1 MTAAS
6 NRFRIEL
13 LGEFD
18 KEVEGGLLEL
28 KQKMARHLLGSIT
41 GKMPVKTGRAKAN
54 TLVSIGRRDNS
65 KDDNA
70 FDKTGEA
77 TISKGEAV
85 IAGDTDPFKKVFVQ
99 NNVDYILA
107 LEGGHSN
114 QAPLGMFA
122 LAVAEAEVFFR

>member
-18 KEVEGGLLEL
+18 KEVEGELLEL
-28 KQKMARHLLGSIT
+28 KHKMARHVLRSIT
-41 GKMPVKTGRAKAN
+41 DKMPVDTGRAKGN
-54 TLVSIGRRDNS
+54 TLVSIGNRDNS
-65 KDDNA
+65 KNDNA
-70 FDKTGEA
+70 FDKLGQA

-85 IAGDTDPFKKVFVQ
+85 IAGDKDPFSKVYIQ

-107 LEGGHSN
+107 LEGGHSR

-122 LAVAEAEVFFR
+122 LAVAETEVFFR